1 MSTRSLLAERAE
13 IDATDRPSPGRKAE
27 RGARFPA
34 PSTGTG
40 WRGGVHGVGWGNF
53 VAIMGRSRPEHLIA
67 GAANAGAARSRAGA
81 GRGGSSTRR
90 VGARDRGAEARGRAA
105 RRVLLHVLQGDRR

>member
-67 GAANAGAARSRAGA
+67 GGGERWGGAFASR
-81 GRGGSSTRR
+81 RW
-90 VGARDRGAEARGRAA
+90 ARGLVDAPRGSTGS
-105 RRVLLHVLQGDRR
+105 RG